1 MRISKVSAR
10 EVTDTMRLLYWQASK
25 KGKAA
30 QAKVLDHLVAATGYH
45 RKYAIRLLNHPP
57 QPKPK
62 KHRQRQR
69 IYTVNLIQPLTFIWQ
84 VCGHIC
90 SKRLQPF
97 LPEMA
102 VILERLNYLHL
113 CAQERQ
119 LLATIS
125 HSTIDRLLAPAR
137 HRLGGRGRS
146 TTKPG
151 TLLRKAIPI
160 RTFADWNDDRPGF
173 LEMDLVAHCGET
185 TSGDYLCTLD
195 TVDIATCWSECIVP
209 ANRGQHAVCAALE
222 ELRQRLPFPLLG
234 IDSDNDASFINDH
247 LLRYCQREKLTF
259 TRSRPYKKNDQAHI
273 EQKNWSIV
281 RQLVGYDRYEKEAAG
296 PLNALYLVLH
306 LYTNFFQPVLKLKEK
321 IRVDGKVKKV
331 YDEAQTPYQRTLASP
346 RVSQENKDRLT
357 QLYSTLDPVALREDL
372 DRRLRDLWEHYRVR
386 SLHEATIPPK

>member
-1 MRISKVSAR
+1 MLSQVSKR
-10 EVTDTMRLLYWQASK
+10 ELTNTVRLRYSRANKTQQTK
-25 KGKAA
+25 I
-30 QAKVLDHLVAATGYH
+30 LDEFVATTGYH
-45 RKYAIRLLNHPP
+45 RKYAIHLLNHP
-57 QPKPK
+57 QRSKPK
-62 KHRQRQR
+62 EQRR
-69 IYTVNLIQPLTFIWQ
+69 RPHIYTATIIHPLTFIWQ

-113 CAQERQ
+113 SAQDRQ

-151 TLLRKAIPI
+151 TLLKKAIPI

-372 DRRLRDLWEHYRVR
+372 DRRLRDLWENYRVR